1 MFLYLQ
7 RLSKKQTNNRF
18 WNDNVL
24 SKCKYEFST
33 VDGELYHND
42 DPSGLR
48 IVYVFLRD
56 TRLRM

>member
-1 MFLYLQ
+1 MFLYLH
-7 RLSKKQTNNRF
+7 RSNKKQTKKRF

-24 SKCKYEFST
+24 SKYNLSN
-33 VDGELYHND
+33 VDNDHYHND

>member
-24 SKCKYEFST
+24 SRYRFSN
-33 VDGELYHND
+33 VDNNCFHHD